1 MAYPIGQ
8 YFIDGKDL
16 FLVFGIVV
24 ESGSDDLLKFPER
37 KDSESYD
44 WQDENGIDI
53 DLSRVFFGS
62 REINLQCSMHA
73 KDEAD
78 FWNKRQ
84 AFMATLAQ
92 PELRRLEVTELS
104 SSFYVY
110 YKSCPTFT
118 RFTRIKRSSAAGV
131 SKFSITFIEKS
142 PTIDSS
148 NVYMITDDNRFM
160 IT

>member
-1 MAYPIGQ
+1 MAYPVGQ

-24 ESGSDDLLKFPER
+24 ESGSDDLLKYPER

-44 WQDENGIDI
+44 WQDENGVDI

-62 REINLQCSMHA
+62 REINLQCSLHA
-73 KDEAD
+73 QNESD
-78 FWNKRQ
+78 FWEKYHS
-84 AFMATLAQ
+84 FLATLAQ

-110 YKSCPTFT
+110 YKNCSSFT
-118 RFTRIKRSSAAGV
+118 RFTRIKRGIAAGV
-131 SKFSITFIEKS
+131 SKFTLTLIEKA